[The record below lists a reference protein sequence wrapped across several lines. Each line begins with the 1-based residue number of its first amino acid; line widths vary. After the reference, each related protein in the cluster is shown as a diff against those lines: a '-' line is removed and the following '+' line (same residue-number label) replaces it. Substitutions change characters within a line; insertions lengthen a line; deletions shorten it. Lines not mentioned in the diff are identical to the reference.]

1 MNNRKIDFLFIEIL
15 ILIYIEMDTKTNYI
29 NDGFIIKNQNG
40 EDETIHIPY
49 NINNKLITEADIIE
63 ILAKCNVSINKI
75 NHIEYFIQA
84 FTHKSYCV
92 KDIYPSHILNMAKN
106 ELNNPSNLLELFDK
120 SYERLEYL
128 GDRVLKVVVSMYLFH
143 RYPKQEEGFMTRLQ
157 TKLEDKNTLSQ
168 MAKEIGLNKFFIISK
183 QIELMNGRNLEKI
196 HEDVFESFI
205 AALFLSNGFEPCLYL
220 IVNLLETLVDYSEKL
235 YCDNNYKDQLLRIH
249 HQNKWTFP
257 QYITIYI
264 EGPPHKRKYIMG
276 VEKQNVQPNDPL
288 EQRCISYGVG
298 SSKKEGEQNAA
309 KMSLIIHGILNQDQY
324 SQTDIY
330 NPPWDKILNKTGTP
344 ILDDKKD
351 INQNDYNSD

>member
-29 NDGFIIKNQNG
+29 NDGFIITNQNG
-40 EDETIHIPY
+40 DDETIHIPY

-276 VEKQNVQPNDPL
+276 VEKQNAQPNDPL

-344 ILDDKKD
+344 ILDNKKD
-351 INQNDYNSD
+351 NNQNEYDSD